1 MKPGSCCNYMED
13 KTTLMVPKQFAR
25 FLRSEFD
32 GKNDIERLQNWRL
45 STSIEAGMLSKEDVR
60 DACVEALMDVR

>member
-1 MKPGSCCNYMED
+1 MED

-25 FLRSEFD
+25 YLRSEFA
-32 GKNDIERLQNWRL
+32 GRNDIERLRNWRDTD
-45 STSIEAGMLSKEDVR
+45 SGEGGMLDKEDVR

>member
-1 MKPGSCCNYMED
+1 MED

-32 GKNDIERLQNWRL
+32 GKNDIERLQHWRL
-45 STSIEAGMLSKEDVR
+45 SASIEGGMLDKEDVR